1 MKLINTTA
9 KISDLIIAIGSAFLS
24 FVQSLG
30 EKILFMIVAIFSVF
44 RPPVY
49 FKNMWKQFV
58 EIAFYSLPIVG
69 LTAFFTGMVLALQSY
84 VGFAR
89 FSAEGAIANVV
100 VISITRELGPVLTAL
115 MVAGRIS
122 GAMAAEIGTMK
133 VSEQLD
139 ALYTMSVNPIKYLIT
154 PKIIAG
160 ILALPILVMFANI
173 IGVMGGWIT
182 AVVQLDFS
190 SSLYLKNTI
199 SFVQPLDVISG
210 LVKAAVFGL
219 IITVMG
225 CYFGYFSGKGSL
237 GVGKATTNAVVVS
250 SILIFFFDYILTVL
264 FFNV

>member
-1 MKLINTTA
+1 MNFLTSICFKVGNF
-9 KISDLIIAIGSAFLS
+9 AIK
-24 FVQSLG
+24 FVESLG
-30 EKILFMIVAIFSVF
+30 AKILFVFVSISHIV
-44 RPPVY
+44 RPPIY
-49 FKNMWKQFV
+49 FRNILKQFI

-139 ALYTMSVNPIKYLIT
+139 ALYTLSVNPIKYLIT

-160 ILALPILVMFANI
+160 ILALPILVFMADI
-173 IGVMGGWIT
+173 IGVMGGWVV

-190 SSLYLKNTI
+190 SSLYLKSTI
-199 SFVQPLDVISG
+199 SFVTFLDVFSG

-225 CYFGYFSGKGSL
+225 CFFGYFSGKGAI
-237 GVGKATTNAVVVS
+237 GVGKATTNAVVVA
-250 SILIFFFDYILTVL
+250 SILIFLFDYILTVL
-264 FFNV
+264 FFNA

>member
-1 MKLINTTA
+1 MNFLTFICFKVGNF
-9 KISDLIIAIGSAFLS
+9 AIKFLER
-24 FVQSLG
+24 LG
-30 EKILFMIVAIFSVF
+30 AKILFVFVAISHVV
-44 RPPVY
+44 RPPIY
-49 FKNMWKQFV
+49 FRNILNQFI

-139 ALYTMSVNPIKYLIT
+139 ALYTLSVNPIKYLIT

-160 ILALPILVMFANI
+160 ILALPLLVFMADI
-173 IGVMGGWIT
+173 IGVMGGWVV
-182 AVVQLDFS
+182 AVIQLDFS
-190 SSLYLKNTI
+190 SSLYLKSTI
-199 SFVQPLDVISG
+199 SFVTFLDVFSG

-225 CYFGYFSGKGSL
+225 CFFGYFSGKGAI

-250 SILIFFFDYILTVL
+250 SILIFLFDYILTVL
-264 FFNV
+264 FFNA

>member
-1 MKLINTTA
+1 MMNA
-9 KISDLIIAIGSAFLS
+9 
-24 FVQSLG
+24 SLFQG
-30 EKILFMIVAIFSVF
+30 NIL
-44 RPPVY
+44 
-49 FKNMWKQFV
+49 KQFI

-139 ALYTMSVNPIKYLIT
+139 ALYTLSVNPIKYLIT

-160 ILALPILVMFANI
+160 ILALPILVFMADI
-173 IGVMGGWIT
+173 IGVMGGWVV
-182 AVVQLDFS
+182 AVIQLDFS

-199 SFVQPLDVISG
+199 SFVTFLDVFSG

-225 CYFGYFSGKGSL
+225 CFFGYFSGRGAI
-237 GVGKATTNAVVVS
+237 GVGKATTNAVVIS
-250 SILIFFFDYILTVL
+250 SILIFLADYILTVL
-264 FFNV
+264 FFKA